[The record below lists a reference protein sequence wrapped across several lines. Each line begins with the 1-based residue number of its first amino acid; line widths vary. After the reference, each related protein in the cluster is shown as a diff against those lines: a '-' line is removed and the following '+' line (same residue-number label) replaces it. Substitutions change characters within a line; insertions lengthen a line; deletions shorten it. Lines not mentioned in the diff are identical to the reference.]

1 VPVSSQANPRPR
13 SISDDLALVQVDVV
27 QVGDLQLAAGAGLQV
42 GGVGDD
48 IIVVHVQA
56 GDGQV
61 GFRLRR
67 LLLDRNQPT
76 AGVTLADAVPLRV
89 PHRVAEQHT
98 PVDAGGRRLQ
108 GLRETLA
115 VEDVVAQHQGDRVVA
130 DVVGADDERPRQTV
144 RRGLLGVGDRQ
155 TPLAAV
161 TEQPAE
167 AGAVLRGGD
176 HQDLPDP
183 GQHQHRQRVVDHRL
197 CRTPAAAAWTP
208 RG

>member
-27 QVGDLQLAAGAGLQV
+27 QVGDLQLAAGAGLKV

-115 VEDVVAQHQGDRVVA
+115 VEDVAAQHQGDRVVA

-155 TPLAAV
+155 THSLPSPSNRRK
-161 TEQPAE
+161 PALSS
-167 AGAVLRGGD
+167 G
-176 HQDLPDP
+176 
-183 GQHQHRQRVVDHRL
+183 VVITRIS
-197 CRTPAAAAWTP
+197 RIPASISTDS
-208 RG
+208 G

>member
-76 AGVTLADAVPLRV
+76 AGVTLADAEPLRV

-115 VEDVVAQHQGDRVVA
+115 VEDVVAQ
-130 DVVGADDERPRQTV
+130 QTV

-167 AGAVLRGGD
+167 AGTVLRGGD